1 MFLFKKIY
9 NLSCTL
15 EKQKDN
21 ENTTGKIYQIG
32 NDDLDKYDLNICIND
47 NISYNNCR
55 DLLLEIKSYMAPLI
69 NQIIRAQNSY
79 RKDTDTIIGSP
90 FSDNK
95 NKKSLLSIL
104 EKGSTDNYVITED
117 NNKKMVLLVYRIKVN
132 VPVIIMGEIGGVK
145 TSLIIKLS
153 LILNNGEKLVE
164 KLIWRSKEWKI

>member
-1 MFLFKKIY
+1 MEALF
-9 NLSCTL
+9 
-15 EKQKDN
+15 
-21 ENTTGKIYQIG
+21 QI
-32 NDDLDKYDLNICIND
+32 
-47 NISYNNCR
+47 
-55 DLLLEIKSYMAPLI
+55 
-69 NQIIRAQNSY
+69 
-79 RKDTDTIIGSP
+79 
-90 FSDNK
+90 K

>member
-90 FSDNK
+90 FSD
-95 NKKSLLSIL
+95 KK
-104 EKGSTDNYVITED
+104 
-117 NNKKMVLLVYRIKVN
+117 
-132 VPVIIMGEIGGVK
+132 
-145 TSLIIKLS
+145 
-153 LILNNGEKLVE
+153 
-164 KLIWRSKEWKI
+164 

>member
-1 MFLFKKIY
+1 LEALF
-9 NLSCTL
+9 
-15 EKQKDN
+15 
-21 ENTTGKIYQIG
+21 QI
-32 NDDLDKYDLNICIND
+32 
-47 NISYNNCR
+47 
-55 DLLLEIKSYMAPLI
+55 
-69 NQIIRAQNSY
+69 
-79 RKDTDTIIGSP
+79 
-90 FSDNK
+90 K

>member
-1 MFLFKKIY
+1 MEALF
-9 NLSCTL
+9 
-15 EKQKDN
+15 
-21 ENTTGKIYQIG
+21 QI
-32 NDDLDKYDLNICIND
+32 
-47 NISYNNCR
+47 
-55 DLLLEIKSYMAPLI
+55 
-69 NQIIRAQNSY
+69 
-79 RKDTDTIIGSP
+79 
-90 FSDNK
+90 K

-164 KLIWRSKEWKI
+164 KLI